1 MKAWIG
7 RHARVPLARWVAAA
21 GLALAATAASAQS
34 WPNQTIRIVVPQPPG
49 GLVDTA
55 ARLIQ
60 PHLEKALQQ
69 TVIVDNRPGAAG
81 IVGTDAVA
89 KAAPDGYTLLVVA
102 GSLTVLPATNPK
114 VPYDTLN
121 DLAAVALILKYPFL
135 FLVNSQVPAKT
146 LPEFIALA
154 KQKPGQFNYSTTG
167 PAGLNHLATERLM
180 GLSGIKL
187 QHVPYRGGAQATLAL
202 VKGEVQLL
210 AISAQVALPHI
221 QAGTVRAIAIG
232 GLERDKQFPDIATVA
247 EAGFPGYEAVSW
259 VGMLAPK
266 GTPKPIVDRLNAEV
280 NAALRDPDT
289 IAKFEKQGVSV
300 AGGSATAFQTMLTT
314 EVRNWTEVARA
325 ANITA
330 Q

>member
-7 RHARVPLARWVAAA
+7 RHARVSLARSIAAA
-21 GLALAATAASAQS
+21 VLALAATAASAQS

-89 KAAPDGYTLLVVA
+89 KAAADGYTLLVVA

-154 KQKPGQFNYSTTG
+154 KQNPGQFNYSTTG

-232 GLERDKQFPDIATVA
+232 GLERDKKFPDIATVA

-259 VGMLAPK
+259 IGMLAPK
-266 GTPKPIVDRLNAEV
+266 GTPKPIIDRLNTEV

-300 AGGSATAFQTMLTT
+300 AGGSAAAFQTMIAT